1 VITSVSGN
9 SDDGLTI
16 RSDTQPVVSLT
27 WGSTAGKPKPLP
39 VGFHVCFLQT
49 WNPASGGNK

>member
-1 VITSVSGN
+1 MITSVSGN